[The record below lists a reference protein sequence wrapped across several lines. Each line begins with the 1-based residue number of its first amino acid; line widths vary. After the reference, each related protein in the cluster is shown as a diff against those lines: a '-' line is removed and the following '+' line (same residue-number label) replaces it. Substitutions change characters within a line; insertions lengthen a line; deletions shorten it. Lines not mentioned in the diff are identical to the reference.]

1 MKLQRIYEI
10 IIADHKF
17 TPAQAK
23 VSSIV

>member
-17 TPAQAK
+17 TLAQA
-23 VSSIV
+23 